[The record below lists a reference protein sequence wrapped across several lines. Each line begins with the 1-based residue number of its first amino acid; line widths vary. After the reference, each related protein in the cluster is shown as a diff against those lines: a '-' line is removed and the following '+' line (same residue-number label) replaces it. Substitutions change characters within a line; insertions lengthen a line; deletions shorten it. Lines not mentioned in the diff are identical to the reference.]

1 MSYPTPLVKSGID
14 VPFLESQ
21 NEITTACNN
30 DKLSYYIIEQ
40 NRCLPEM
47 IKLVHF
53 NNKYSSNINIIISNN
68 KNNNVLIY
76 NDNKWMIDNK
86 NIILEKY
93 KNRKILQCKFIE
105 WYYDKIKKE
114 KYDFVLLQLKNFLE
128 IHMHENLFI
137 NQVKYI
143 FQNIDEIKTI
153 KDINK
158 INVTEIFND

>member
-1 MSYPTPLVKSGID
+1 MKLLSYNNKSKCCLD
-14 VPFLESQ
+14 
-21 NEITTACNN
+21 N

-76 NDNKWMIDNK
+76 NDNKWIIDNK

-93 KNRKILQCKFIE
+93 KNRKFLQCKFIE
-105 WYYDKIKKE
+105 WYNDKIKKE
-114 KYDFVLLQLKNFLE
+114 KNDFVLLQLKNFLE
-128 IHMHENLFI
+128 IHMHENLLI

-153 KDINK
+153 EDINK